1 VLLTIERV
9 ALLKRVSLF
18 ERTPD
23 RVLAGLART
32 LVEEEFTQGADLI
45 VEGAVE
51 DWMFVIVD
59 GSVRVTRADRVV
71 ELGPA
76 QVVGELAVLEPEPRT
91 ATVTALTDVRA
102 FRLGKVDFDEALRTR
117 PEIAAGVI
125 AELVRRLREARRT
138 PTSQTPTSQTPTS
151 QTPTSQTPT
160 SQTPT

>member
-9 ALLKRVSLF
+9 VLLKQVSLF

-32 LVEEEFTQGADLI
+32 LVEEEFAAGTDLI

-51 DWMFVIVD
+51 DWLFVLID
-59 GSVRVTRADRVV
+59 GSVRVTRSDRVV
-71 ELGPA
+71 DLEAG

-91 ATVTALTDVRA
+91 ATVTALTDVHA
-102 FRLGKVDFDEALRTR
+102 FRLRKVDFDEALRTR

-138 PTSQTPTSQTPTS
+138 ST
-151 QTPTSQTPT
+151 
-160 SQTPT
+160 

>member
-9 ALLKRVSLF
+9 VLLKQVSLF

-32 LVEEEFTQGADLI
+32 LVEEEFAAGTELI

-51 DWMFVIVD
+51 DWLFVLID
-59 GSVRVTRADRVV
+59 GSVRVTRSDRVV
-71 ELGPA
+71 DLEAG

-91 ATVTALTDVRA
+91 ATVTALTDVHA
-102 FRLGKVDFDEALRTR
+102 FRLSKVDFDEALRTR

-138 PTSQTPTSQTPTS
+138 ST
-151 QTPTSQTPT
+151 
-160 SQTPT
+160 

>member
-9 ALLKRVSLF
+9 VLLKRVSLF

-32 LVEEEFTQGADLI
+32 LVEEEFAAGTDLI

-51 DWMFVIVD
+51 DWLFVLID
-59 GSVRVTRADRVV
+59 GSVRVSRSDRVV
-71 ELGPA
+71 DLEAG

-91 ATVTALTDVRA
+91 ATVTALTDVHA
-102 FRLGKVDFDEALRTR
+102 FRLRKVDFDEALRTR

-138 PTSQTPTSQTPTS
+138 ST
-151 QTPTSQTPT
+151 
-160 SQTPT
+160 

>member
-9 ALLKRVSLF
+9 VLLKQVSLF

-32 LVEEEFTQGADLI
+32 LVEEEFAAGTDLI

-51 DWMFVIVD
+51 DWLFVLID
-59 GSVRVTRADRVV
+59 GSVRVTRSDRVV
-71 ELGPA
+71 DLEAG

-91 ATVTALTDVRA
+91 ATVSALTDVHA
-102 FRLGKVDFDEALRTR
+102 FRLRKVDFDEALRTR

-138 PTSQTPTSQTPTS
+138 ST
-151 QTPTSQTPT
+151 
-160 SQTPT
+160 

>member
-1 VLLTIERV
+1 MLLTIERV
-9 ALLKRVSLF
+9 VLLKQVSLF

-32 LVEEEFTQGADLI
+32 LVEEEFAAGTDLI

-51 DWMFVIVD
+51 DWLFVLID
-59 GSVRVTRADRVV
+59 GSVRVTRSDRVV
-71 ELGPA
+71 DLEAG

-91 ATVTALTDVRA
+91 ATVTALTDVHA
-102 FRLGKVDFDEALRTR
+102 FRLRKVDFDEALRTR

-138 PTSQTPTSQTPTS
+138 ST
-151 QTPTSQTPT
+151 
-160 SQTPT
+160 